1 MGRSP
6 IQINRRPECE
16 AFSHTAMFP
25 LYLPHFFAR
34 VLRKTSDAAAEVPL
48 DCFPAEACL
57 WMALKGEGDKS
68 PKPRPGTAVELN
80 ADASWRPRHLVQ
92 SGWSDA
98 TRTNQAELTW
108 AIQTASG

>member
-1 MGRSP
+1 MGKSP
-6 IQINRRPECE
+6 IQITRRPGCE

-25 LYLPHFFAR
+25 LYLLRFFSR
-34 VLRKTSDAAAEVPL
+34 DLRKTSGAAAEVPL
-48 DCFPAEACL
+48 DCFPAEACR

-68 PKPRPGTAVELN
+68 PEPRPGAAVELN
-80 ADASWRPRHLVQ
+80 ADSSWHPRHLVQ

-98 TRTNQAELTW
+98 TRTNQTRLTW